1 MRTQT
6 FIVSMTSAL
15 VFAGAAQ
22 ATVAPFNF
30 YTFDSFTVAQTM
42 TDPAAAW
49 ASPAAS
55 QPIFGASGT
64 REAWGYSNNGG
75 TPSVSVGAG
84 MATFASSTGMAGL
97 TYRGNAQD
105 MTNYIFSFYLNM
117 TGFVAISAV
126 AMEFSDGNAYAQY
139 EVFYT
144 GPGTY
149 QVDLSEAPLSDHLT
163 EFTAITSIN
172 IALRAGNN
180 WANSLTMSNF
190 GYVPA
195 PGAAALIGLAG
206 LVATRRRRN

>member
-64 REAWGYSNNGG
+64 REAWGYSYNGG

-84 MATFASSTGMAGL
+84 TATFASSQGMAGL

-105 MTNYIFSFYLNM
+105 MTNYIFSFNLNM
-117 TGFVAISAV
+117 TGVVGNSVIE
-126 AMEFSDGNAYAQY
+126 MDIDNGSDYAQY
-139 EVFYT
+139 LVYYT
-144 GPGTY
+144 GSGTY
-149 QVDLSEAPLSDHLT
+149 QVDLSEAPVYGLT
-163 EFTAITSIN
+163 DFTAITNIT
-172 IALRAGNN
+172 IALGAYNN
-180 WANSLTMSNF
+180 STNSLTMSNF

-206 LVATRRRRN
+206 AFGGRRRRN